1 MPSSLHESVIEL
13 FRVELRLIETLVG
26 PHLDLGPEGLG
37 ALSTLD
43 SALTDPRPIE
53 RRADLAILP
62 ERGPAFIVEVQLS
75 KDADKRW
82 SWPSYVALTRD
93 RLRREVLLVVIALDP
108 DVARWAARPIRLDSH
123 GSVLRPVVIG
133 PDEIPVLTDP
143 VVALAHPEQ
152 LVLSALVHGRSD
164 QGPAIAAAA
173 AVAMTQLDVDRA
185 RTYSDLIFSALGP
198 EARAALEAALF
209 EKYEFQSDF
218 FRRFINE
225 GKAEGQREGQ
235 REGALRAL
243 MAVLRARNM
252 PVSPEAMAR
261 IEAVPD
267 ADTLLTLLNRAIFAA
282 SVEEALAEDSAALAR

>member
-1 MPSSLHESVIEL
+1 MLSSLHESVIEL
-13 FRVELRLIETLVG
+13 FRIDLRLIEAL
-26 PHLDLGPEGLG
+26 LGPRLGLGPGRLG

-62 ERGPAFIVEVQLS
+62 EHGPAFIIEVQLS

-108 DVARWAARPIRLDSH
+108 DVARWAARPIPLDSL

-152 LVLSALVHGRSD
+152 LVLSALVHGGSD
-164 QGPAIAAAA
+164 RGPAIAAAA
-173 AVAMTQLDVDRA
+173 AVAVPQLDVDRA

-209 EKYEFQSDF
+209 EKYEYQSDF

-225 GKAEGQREGQ
+225 GKAEGQREG
-235 REGALRAL
+235 ALRAL
-243 MAVLRARNM
+243 LAVLRARNM

-282 SVEEALAEDSAALAR
+282 SVEEALSDDGAPLAR

>member
-1 MPSSLHESVIEL
+1 VIEL
-13 FRVELRLIETLVG
+13 FRIDLRLIEAL
-26 PHLDLGPEGLG
+26 LGPRLGLGPGQLG
-37 ALSTLD
+37 ALSTFD

-108 DVARWAARPIRLDSH
+108 DVARWAARPIPLDRL

-152 LVLSALVHGRSD
+152 LVLSALVHGGSD

-173 AVAMTQLDVDRA
+173 AVAMTRLDVDRA
-185 RTYSDLIFSALGP
+185 RTYSDLIFRALGP

-209 EKYEFQSDF
+209 EKYEYQSDF
-218 FRRFINE
+218 FRKIINE
-225 GKAEGQREGQ
+225 SKAEGQREI
-235 REGALRAL
+235 ALSTL
-243 MAVLRARNM
+243 MSVLRARGM
-252 PVSPEAMAR
+252 TVSPEAMAR
-261 IEAVPD
+261 IEAAPD
-267 ADTLLTLLNRAIFAA
+267 ADTLLRMFNRALFV
-282 SVEEALAEDSAALAR
+282 STVEEALAEDSAPLAR